1 MKTKYTVPCPLSGLS
16 IEMEHNSEDIY
27 FPWAAFLHV
36 DIGGWRPLFLNTC
49 GETPME
55 ACRALHDCLD
65 TVRRVVWNFS
75 SEREDVES
83 MLDLLWKDTLNIEAS
98 DHVLSLNAAGGA

>member
-1 MKTKYTVPCPLSGLS
+1 
-16 IEMEHNSEDIY
+16 
-27 FPWAAFLHV
+27 
-36 DIGGWRPLFLNTC
+36 
-49 GETPME
+49 ME